1 MLGLPAS
8 TEIHKLITRKRV
20 YEHFGADMSAER
32 RKRFEADIARMV
44 LTNEVSPVSINLPA
58 GEQVQ
63 SFFVLQVTLKEKE
76 FDAQNIALLAR
87 LFGQRLVMMLEYE
100 GWQRL
105 ALWQGRLYMTEWADA
120 GAWTLPLTGLNL
132 DQAWEHIVAQ
142 IAGIDREPGR
152 ALDEQLAQAAQRE
165 KLQKEVARLEKQA
178 RAERQPKK
186 KFELVQKIKAKQQEM
201 EELSHG

>member
-8 TEIHKLITRKRV
+8 TEIHKLITRKRM

-63 SFFVLQVTLKEKE
+63 SFFVLQVTLKGKE

-100 GWQRL
+100 GQQRL
-105 ALWQGRLYMTEWADA
+105 ALWQGRLYLTEWADA

-152 ALDEQLAQAAQRE
+152 DLDEQLAQAAQRE
-165 KLQKEVARLEKQA
+165 KLQKEIARLEKQA

-201 EELSHG
+201 EVTL

>member
-8 TEIHKLITRKRV
+8 TEIHMLITRKRV

-32 RKRFEADIARMV
+32 RKHFEADIARMV

-63 SFFVLQVTLKEKE
+63 SFFVLQVTLKGKE

-100 GWQRL
+100 GRQRL
-105 ALWQGRLYMTEWADA
+105 ALWQGRLYLTEWADA
-120 GAWTLPLTGLNL
+120 SAWTLPLTGLNL

-152 ALDEQLAQAAQRE
+152 DLDEQLAQAAQRE
-165 KLQKEVARLEKQA
+165 KLQKEIARLEKQA

-186 KFELVQKIKAKQQEM
+186 KFELVQKIKAKQTEM
-201 EELSHG
+201 GVTL